1 MPKYQYKVLQAPM
14 MNDRVI
20 DYSKFQEKLNG
31 LGQQGWKVVG
41 TGGSGSGTDGY
52 HYQPGWAILM
62 REI

>member
-1 MPKYQYKVLQAPM
+1 M

-52 HYQPGWAILM
+52 QYQPGWAILM